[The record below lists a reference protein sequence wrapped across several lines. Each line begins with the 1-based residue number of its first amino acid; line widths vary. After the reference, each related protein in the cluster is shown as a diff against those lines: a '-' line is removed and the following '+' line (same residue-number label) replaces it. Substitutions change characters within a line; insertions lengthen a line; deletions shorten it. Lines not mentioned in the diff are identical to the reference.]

1 MNEVTNGHAVA
12 NGHAAAESRFLVALE
27 QHLVTLS
34 DQ

>member
-12 NGHAAAESRFLVALE
+12 TGHTAEESRFLVALE